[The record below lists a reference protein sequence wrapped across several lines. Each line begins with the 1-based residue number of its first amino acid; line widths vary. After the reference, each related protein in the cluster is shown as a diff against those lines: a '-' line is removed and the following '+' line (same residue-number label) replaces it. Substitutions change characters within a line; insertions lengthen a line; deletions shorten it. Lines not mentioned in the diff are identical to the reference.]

1 MEKRQKKPLPSPK
14 LVAHTPSQVSIENA
28 GAFSLNL
35 HEGIQDRPGQSEREA
50 RSTPMASFLI
60 PGRPHTKFGTRQ
72 GNAYFAH
79 VKEAA
84 QETLERKTPL
94 CAKGFITVTLD
105 LYFAANE
112 DAPKYFEMQPEL
124 WDSYKIPRADAAAG
138 VLLSALKGLLYAS
151 SRQVQP
157 LTVNRFVKSKDF
169 LETTFGSESK
179 RGCAVVHYAPSVF
192 DLACEQALLY

>member
-1 MEKRQKKPLPSPK
+1 M
-14 LVAHTPSQVSIENA
+14 H
-28 GAFSLNL
+28 
-35 HEGIQDRPGQSEREA
+35 EREA
-50 RSTPMASFLI
+50 RDFIMASFLI

-84 QETLERKTPL
+84 QEALKLGPSGLGEADLKERKTPL
-94 CAKGFITVTLD
+94 VAKGFITVTLD
-105 LYFAANE
+105 LYFAASE
-112 DAPKYFEMQPEL
+112 DAPKYFEVQPEL

-169 LETTFGSESK
+169 LEATFGSESK

-192 DLACEQALLY
+192 DLASEQALLVL